1 MKKYAQILSLL
12 AANLAH
18 AKVDLLIDNAT
29 IISPINQ
36 SEVSIKTNHWVS
48 ISDGKIIEVS
58 NNLTRPIANT
68 MIDANGLFLIPGLT
82 DSHTHLRTMPGLLK
96 TDNDGKR
103 MQSQFLKRQG
113 ANYLYY
119 GVTQVIDPA
128 NTTQGIAEFK
138 GQSFSPDAYFCGAM
152 PIYQGY
158 AARGIKYQNLH
169 KHRVYY
175 VHQHDDPSHLST
187 PAITSL
193 HQAKTAV
200 RRLKKDGAICAKIFI
215 EDGFDKAKNIR
226 LINQESVKEITA
238 EANRLK
244 LPVMVHANA
253 TDMQS
258 IALQND
264 IDILAHGIWNWLD
277 EHQQETSLSA
287 SLPINVKRVANQIL
301 KKNTYYQPSL
311 NVMRSLTDVMV
322 PDHLNKNEY
331 KTVLPNWQLDWY
343 KSPNGQWFAKEML
356 SGWDAKSHQQK
367 IEYMQ
372 SKQTNGKRV
381 LNYLYKKGAPILL
394 GSDTPPAP
402 TYASQPGLSTFWEL
416 RDMHH
421 AGVDLVGLLAS
432 ATINN
437 AKAYQ
442 LESKYGAVLPGKVAN
457 LLLLRSNPLTSV
469 EAYNEIKS
477 VILHGTVHE
486 RTTFHIKNL

>member
-128 NTTQGIAEFK
+128 NTAQGIAEFN

-169 KHRVYY
+169 KHRAYY

-200 RRLKKDGAICAKIFI
+200 RRLKKDA
-215 EDGFDKAKNIR
+215 
-226 LINQESVKEITA
+226 
-238 EANRLK
+238 
-244 LPVMVHANA
+244 
-253 TDMQS
+253 QS
-258 IALQND
+258 
-264 IDILAHGIWNWLD
+264 
-277 EHQQETSLSA
+277 
-287 SLPINVKRVANQIL
+287 
-301 KKNTYYQPSL
+301 
-311 NVMRSLTDVMV
+311 
-322 PDHLNKNEY
+322 
-331 KTVLPNWQLDWY
+331 
-343 KSPNGQWFAKEML
+343 
-356 SGWDAKSHQQK
+356 
-367 IEYMQ
+367 
-372 SKQTNGKRV
+372 
-381 LNYLYKKGAPILL
+381 APKFL
-394 GSDTPPAP
+394 
-402 TYASQPGLSTFWEL
+402 
-416 RDMHH
+416 
-421 AGVDLVGLLAS
+421 
-432 ATINN
+432 
-437 AKAYQ
+437 
-442 LESKYGAVLPGKVAN
+442 
-457 LLLLRSNPLTSV
+457 
-469 EAYNEIKS
+469 
-477 VILHGTVHE
+477 
-486 RTTFHIKNL
+486 